1 MLEGSN
7 EHIRLQREAT
17 QQALDAIRAS
27 KASQNR
33 LGFGA
38 WADDVIMNFIEDNMP
53 IMCMGVGKMSVET
66 KTYNL
71 YCEYGEK
78 DYTIVIRSHTE
89 DGWQVHERTIK
100 FKEGEKK

>member
-7 EHIRLQREAT
+7 EHVRLQREAT

-38 WADDVIMNFIEDNMP
+38 WADNVIMNFIEDNMP
-53 IMCMGVGKMSVET
+53 MMSMGKGKMSVES
-66 KTYNL
+66 KDYNL
-71 YCEYGEK
+71 YAEFDDFSYS
-78 DYTIVIRSHTE
+78 IVVSSHTD
-89 DGWQVHERTIK
+89 DGWQIHERHFK

>member
-1 MLEGSN
+1 M
-7 EHIRLQREAT
+7 QK
-17 QQALDAIRAS
+17 DS
-27 KASQNR
+27 KAYDALAKQATHEALHAIHNKSINR

-53 IMCMGVGKMSVET
+53 MMSMGTGKMSVET

-71 YCEYGEK
+71 YCEYGDK

-89 DGWQVHERTIK
+89 DGWQVHERSFK

>member
-1 MLEGSN
+1 M
-7 EHIRLQREAT
+7 QK
-17 QQALDAIRAS
+17 DS
-27 KASQNR
+27 KAYDDLAKQATHEALHAIHNQSVQR

-38 WADDVIMNFIEDNMP
+38 WADNIVANFIEDNMP

-71 YCEYGEK
+71 YAEYGEK
-78 DYTIVIRSHTE
+78 DFTIVIRSHTE
-89 DGWQVHERTIK
+89 DGWQMHERTIK